1 MLDEKQFYKALDKK
15 YWDLLELFDATI
27 KTDVHKAGV
36 YLNQSKGLKDALNL
50 FLKLG
55 GQGYDK

>member
-1 MLDEKQFYKALDKK
+1 MLDEKQFYKAIDKA
-15 YWDLLELFDATI
+15 YWDAIALFDATI
-27 KTDVHKAGV
+27 KKDVNKAGE
-36 YLNQSKGLKDALNL
+36 YLAESKGYKDALNL

>member
-1 MLDEKQFYKALDKK
+1 MLDEKQFYKSLDKA
-15 YWDLLELFDATI
+15 YWDAIALFDATI
-27 KTDVHKAGV
+27 KQDVQKAGEH
-36 YLNQSKGLKDALNL
+36 LAESKGLKDALNL